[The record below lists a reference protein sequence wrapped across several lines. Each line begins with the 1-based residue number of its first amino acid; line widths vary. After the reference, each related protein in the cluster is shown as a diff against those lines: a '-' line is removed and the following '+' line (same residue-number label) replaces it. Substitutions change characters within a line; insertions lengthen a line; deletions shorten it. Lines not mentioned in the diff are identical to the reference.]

1 MIKQYLN
8 DSEFVEI
15 QRKNNSLDNGEVKY
29 GKSIIKYTEEN
40 KYKQKKQDRNNM
52 RNSSKSAYYNNDNS
66 QYPIFSRAYY
76 KLWQIL
82 SLGILNKK
90 R

>member
-40 KYKQKKQDRNNM
+40 KYK
-52 RNSSKSAYYNNDNS
+52 
-66 QYPIFSRAYY
+66 
-76 KLWQIL
+76 
-82 SLGILNKK
+82 
-90 R
+90 